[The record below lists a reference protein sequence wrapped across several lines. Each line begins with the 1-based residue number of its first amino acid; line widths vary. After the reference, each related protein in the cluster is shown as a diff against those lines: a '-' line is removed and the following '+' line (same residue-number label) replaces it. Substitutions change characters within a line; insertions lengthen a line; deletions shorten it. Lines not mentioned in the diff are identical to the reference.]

1 MRSGVWVA
9 LLLSL
14 LVAVPA
20 TSQNS
25 PNPPPQGSPPQ
36 GPPPQAEAGPQL
48 DTVVVTGSRIPRLT
62 SLDVGPAP
70 VVTITSADIL
80 QRGFTDMSD
89 VMRNLN
95 QNLGSLDNNTAT
107 DGFSPGAQAVDLRGM
122 GPNHTLVLVNGRRI
136 ADYPQAYGGNSNFT
150 DISNI
155 PTTMIDHIDVLSG
168 SDSAVYGSDAIAG
181 VINFV
186 LKKRADG
193 TTLDYREG
201 ETQLGGGSSQ
211 RFTLTSGYSNERF
224 DSIFS
229 VQLLNQQPV
238 WAYRRSF
245 TDSTLDAPGGPADN
259 YADPVFGRYD
269 MNGNFIA
276 PSPATCNALSSLDGG
291 SVFYASR
298 PGYGPTGGNGYYC
311 GSRADIGYGT
321 LENGRKS
328 VNLYGAGSY
337 ELTEHANLFLDLQA
351 GYTHQDSYNSPLQWQ
366 NSIAQDGGSVPVP
379 FYDSATGQIE
389 QWQRMYFTPNEE
401 GGFQAGEIHNFDT
414 TISLNA
420 GIKGSF
426 GSHWTYEGFYGH
438 SQNRLVDETPALIDS
453 KAAALYLGPSLG
465 IDPASGYNIYNAPP
479 SRLYTP
485 LTVAQFRSITNLSTD
500 DDQTHTDSLNFSV
513 ATTEL
518 VHLPAGPLG
527 FAAVAEVG
535 HDAIT
540 QNVDPLSLSG
550 AYYDLHNTGAT
561 GSRNRYGLGAEF
573 NIPIFPMLTATAAT
587 RFDSYSYGGTSSG
600 KVTYNAGLEFRPI
613 QSLLI
618 RGTYGTGFRAPDL
631 SYLYA
636 GPSGSSGGGIDY
648 YLCRLQQPSTAPSFE
663 NCTYNNIYFDAAS
676 HGSTALKDETST
688 SVTYGVVFAPLRTL
702 QLAVDYYLITLKNE
716 VTYQSS
722 DQLLREEADCRL
734 GSTPTG
740 QPVDENSAMCQ
751 QVISQVTREPASFT
765 LNPLGVISVNSLP
778 VNAAEDRTSG
788 FDVNGRYQ
796 LALGPVGMLDFGVG
810 LTSVLTHTIAY
821 PGTPTDNELEDLYNY
836 VIPRYKASGSIAWTI
851 GPVTTTFYGQ
861 KIGGLPNYA
870 GTERLPPTYVYN
882 ASLAYHINKQA
893 DLSLACDNVFNTPP
907 QYDST
912 YINYPYYSGN
922 WFNPVG
928 RSFLAEFSYR
938 FGWPKK

>member
-1 MRSGVWVA
+1 MRSAVLVTLVLG
-9 LLLSL
+9 L
-14 LVAVPA
+14 LVAVSA
-20 TSQNS
+20 ISQNS
-25 PNPPPQGSPPQ
+25 AGPQPQ
-36 GPPPQAEAGPQL
+36 GPPPQAEAGQQL
-48 DTVVVTGSRIPRLT
+48 ETVIVTGSRIPRLT
-62 SLDVGPAP
+62 ALDTGPAP
-70 VVTITSADIL
+70 VLTVTSADIL

-136 ADYPQAYGGNSNFT
+136 ADYPQAYQGNSNFT

-193 TTLDYREG
+193 TTIDFRDG

-211 RFTLTSGYSNERF
+211 RLTLTSGYSNERF
-224 DSIFS
+224 DSIFT

-238 WAYRRSF
+238 WAFRRSF
-245 TDSTLDAPGGPADN
+245 TDSTLDAPGGPSDN
-259 YADPVFGRYD
+259 YADPTFGRYD

-298 PGYGPTGGNGYYC
+298 PDYGPTGGPGYYC
-311 GSRADIGYGT
+311 GSHADIGYGT
-321 LENGRKS
+321 LENGRRS
-328 VNLYGAGSY
+328 INLYGSGSY
-337 ELTEHANLFLDLQA
+337 QLTEHASLFMDLQA
-351 GYTHQDSYNSPLQWQ
+351 GYSHQDSYNSPLQWQ
-366 NSIAQDGGSVPVP
+366 NSVAMDGGSVPVP
-379 FYDSATGQIE
+379 FYNSATGQIE
-389 QWQRMYFTPNEE
+389 QWQRMYFSPNEE
-401 GGFQAGEIHNFDT
+401 GGLAAGEIHNINT
-414 TISLNA
+414 TVSLNVGA
-420 GIKGSF
+420 KGSF
-426 GSHWTYEGFYGH
+426 GHDWTYEAFYGH
-438 SQNRLVDETPALIDS
+438 SQSKLSDETPALEDD
-453 KAAALYLGPSLG
+453 KAQALYLGPSLG

-500 DDQTHTDSLNFSV
+500 DDQSHTDSLNFSV

-518 VHLPAGPLG
+518 AHLPAGPLG

-535 HDAIT
+535 HDSLT

-550 AYYDLHNTGAT
+550 AYYDYHNTGAT
-561 GSRNRYGLGAEF
+561 GSRNRYGVGAEF
-573 NIPIFPMLTATAAT
+573 NIPVFPMLTATAAT
-587 RFDSYSYGGTSSG
+587 RFDSYSYSGTTSG

-613 QSLLI
+613 QSVLI
-618 RGTYGTGFRAPDL
+618 RGSFGTGFRAPDL

-636 GPSGSSGGGIDY
+636 GPSGSSSGGIDY
-648 YLCRLQQPSTAPSFE
+648 YLCRLYEPSTAPTFE
-663 NCTYNNIYFDAAS
+663 NCTNNNVYFDGAS

-688 SVTYGVVFAPLRTL
+688 SLTYGVVFAPWRTL
-702 QLAVDYYLITLKNE
+702 QISVDYYRITLKNE
-716 VTYQSS
+716 VVYQSS
-722 DQLLREEADCRL
+722 DELLREEADCRL

-740 QPVDENSAMCQ
+740 QPVAANSAMCQ
-751 QVISQVTREPASFT
+751 QVISQVTRYPAGFT
-765 LNPLGVISVNSLP
+765 LNPSGIIAVESLP
-778 VNAAEDRTSG
+778 INAAEDRTSG

-796 LALGPVGMLDFGVG
+796 LGLGRVGTFDFSLG
-810 LTSVLTHTIAY
+810 LTSVLTHTIEY

-836 VIPRYKASGSIAWTI
+836 VIPRYKASASIGWTL

-861 KIGGLPNYA
+861 RIGGQPNYA
-870 GTERLPPTYVYN
+870 GTERLPPTDVYN
-882 ASLAYHINKQA
+882 ASLAYHIGHA
-893 DLSLACDNVFNTPP
+893 ELSLACDNVFNTPP
-907 QYDST
+907 QSDPT
-912 YINYPYYSGN
+912 WINYPYYNAN

-928 RSFLAEFSYR
+928 RSFLAEISYKFDR
-938 FGWPKK
+938 PKK

>member
-1 MRSGVWVA
+1 MRSSAVVT
-9 LLLSL
+9 LMLSL
-14 LVAVPA
+14 SVAVPA
-20 TSQNS
+20 MAQNS
-25 PNPPPQGSPPQ
+25 TGPQAQ
-36 GPPPQAEAGPQL
+36 GPQPQAEAGPQL
-48 DTVVVTGSRIPRLT
+48 ETVVVTGSRIPRLT
-62 SLDVGPAP
+62 GLDTGPAP
-70 VVTITSADIL
+70 VMTVTSADIL

-107 DGFSPGAQAVDLRGM
+107 DGFSPGAQAVDLRGL

-193 TTLDYREG
+193 TTVDFREG
-201 ETQLGGGSSQ
+201 ETELGGGSSQ
-211 RFTLTSGYSNERF
+211 RLTLTSGYSNERF
-224 DSIFS
+224 DSIFTL
-229 VQLLNQQPV
+229 QLLNQQPV

-259 YADPVFGRYD
+259 YPDPVFGRYD

-276 PSPATCNALSSLDGG
+276 PSLATCNALSSLDGG
-291 SVFYASR
+291 SIVYGSR
-298 PGYGPTGGNGYYC
+298 PGYGPTGGPGYYC

-328 VNLYGAGSY
+328 INLYGSGSY
-337 ELTEHANLFLDLQA
+337 QLTEHANLFMDLQA
-351 GYTHQDSYNSPLQWQ
+351 GYSHQDSYNSPLQWQ
-366 NSIAQDGGSVPVP
+366 NSVAQDGGSVPVP
-379 FYDSATGQIE
+379 FYNSATGQVE
-389 QWQRMYFTPNEE
+389 QWQRMYFTPGEE
-401 GGFQAGEIHNFDT
+401 GGFQAGEIHNFNT
-414 TISLNA
+414 TVSLNV
-420 GIKGSF
+420 GVKGSF
-426 GSHWTYEGFYGH
+426 GHDWTYEGFYGH
-438 SQNRLVDETPALIDS
+438 SQSRLTDETPALEDD
-453 KAAALYLGPSLG
+453 KAQALYLGRSYG
-465 IDPASGYNIYNAPP
+465 IDPKSGYTIYDALP

-500 DDQTHTDSLNFSV
+500 DDQSHTDSLNFSV
-513 ATTEL
+513 ATTDL

-535 HDAIT
+535 HDSLT

-587 RFDSYSYGGTSSG
+587 RFDSYSYSGTSSG

-618 RGTYGTGFRAPDL
+618 RGSFGTGFRAPDL

-636 GPSGSSGGGIDY
+636 GPSGSSSGGIDY
-648 YLCRLQQPSTAPSFE
+648 YLCRLREPSTGPTFE
-663 NCTYNNIYFDAAS
+663 NCDYNNVYFDGAS

-688 SVTYGVVFAPLRTL
+688 SLTYGVVFSPWRTL
-702 QLAVDYYLITLKNE
+702 QISVDYYRISLKNE
-716 VTYQSS
+716 VVYQQS
-722 DQLLREEADCRL
+722 DELLREEADCRL

-740 QPVDENSAMCQ
+740 QPVAGNSAQCQ
-751 QVISQVTREPASFT
+751 QVESQVTREPPSFT
-765 LNPLGVISVNSLP
+765 LNPSGIIAVESLP
-778 VNAAEDRTSG
+778 VNAAEERTSG

-796 LALGPVGMLDFGVG
+796 LDLGRAGTVDFGLG

-821 PGTPTDNELEDLYNY
+821 PDTPTDNELEDLYNY
-836 VIPRYKASGSIAWTI
+836 VIPRYKASASIGWML

-861 KIGGLPNYA
+861 RIGGLPNYA
-870 GTERLPPTYVYN
+870 GTERLPPTNVYN
-882 ASLAYHINKQA
+882 ATLAYQIGQRA
-893 DLSLACDNVFNTPP
+893 VLSLACDNVFNTPP
-907 QYDST
+907 QFDST

-938 FGWPKK
+938 FDWPKK

>member
-1 MRSGVWVA
+1 MRSGVLVT
-9 LLLSL
+9 LVLSV

-25 PNPPPQGSPPQ
+25 PGPQSQ
-36 GPPPQAEAGPQL
+36 GPQPQAEAAPQL
-48 DTVVVTGSRIPRLT
+48 ETVVVTGSRIPRLT
-62 SLDVGPAP
+62 ALDAGPAP

-80 QRGFTDMSD
+80 QKGFTDMSD

-95 QNLGSLDNNTAT
+95 QNLGSLDNNTQT

-181 VINFV
+181 VINFI
-186 LKKRADG
+186 LKKKADG
-193 TTLDYREG
+193 TTIDYREG

-211 RFTLTSGYSNERF
+211 RLTLTSGYSNERF
-224 DSIFS
+224 DSIFT

-238 WAYRRSF
+238 WAFRRNF
-245 TDSTLDAPGGPADN
+245 TDSTLDAPGGPSVN

-291 SVFYASR
+291 SIFYASR
-298 PGYGPTGGNGYYC
+298 PGYGPTGGPGYYC
-311 GSRADIGYGT
+311 GSHADIGYGT

-328 VNLYGAGSY
+328 INAYGSGSY
-337 ELTEHANLFLDLQA
+337 QLTEHASLFLDLQA

-366 NSIAQDGGSVPVP
+366 NSVAQNGGSVPVP
-379 FYDSATGQIE
+379 FYNSATGQIE

-401 GGFQAGEIHNFDT
+401 GGLQAGEIHNFDT

-426 GSHWTYEGFYGH
+426 GSNWTYEGFYGH

-465 IDPASGYNIYNAPP
+465 IDPASGYNIYDAPP

-518 VHLPAGPLG
+518 AHLPAGPLG

-535 HDAIT
+535 HDSLI

-550 AYYDLHNTGAT
+550 AYYDYHNTGAT
-561 GSRNRYGLGAEF
+561 GSRNRYGIGSEF

-587 RFDSYSYGGTSSG
+587 RFDSYSYSYSYSGTTSG
-600 KVTYNAGLEFRPI
+600 KVTYNTGLEFRPI
-613 QSLLI
+613 QNLLI
-618 RGTYGTGFRAPDL
+618 RGSYGTGFRAPDL
-631 SYLYA
+631 SYLYSGA
-636 GPSGSSGGGIDY
+636 SGSSSGGIDY
-648 YLCRLQQPSTAPSFE
+648 YLCRLHRL
-663 NCTYNNIYFDAAS
+663 DARP
-676 HGSTALKDETST
+676 GDDD
-688 SVTYGVVFAPLRTL
+688 VLR
-702 QLAVDYYLITLKNE
+702 
-716 VTYQSS
+716 
-722 DQLLREEADCRL
+722 
-734 GSTPTG
+734 P
-740 QPVDENSAMCQ
+740 
-751 QVISQVTREPASFT
+751 
-765 LNPLGVISVNSLP
+765 
-778 VNAAEDRTSG
+778 EDRRSAQLCRYRAFAADQCLQRLARLSHRAT
-788 FDVNGRYQ
+788 GR
-796 LALGPVGMLDFGVG
+796 ALSRV
-810 LTSVLTHTIAY
+810 
-821 PGTPTDNELEDLYNY
+821 
-836 VIPRYKASGSIAWTI
+836 
-851 GPVTTTFYGQ
+851 Q
-861 KIGGLPNYA
+861 
-870 GTERLPPTYVYN
+870 
-882 ASLAYHINKQA
+882 
-893 DLSLACDNVFNTPP
+893 
-907 QYDST
+907 
-912 YINYPYYSGN
+912 
-922 WFNPVG
+922 
-928 RSFLAEFSYR
+928 
-938 FGWPKK
+938 

>member
-1 MRSGVWVA
+1 MRSGVLVT
-9 LLLSL
+9 LVLSV

-25 PNPPPQGSPPQ
+25 PGPQSQ
-36 GPPPQAEAGPQL
+36 GPQPQAEAAPQL
-48 DTVVVTGSRIPRLT
+48 ETVVVTGSRIPRLT
-62 SLDVGPAP
+62 ALDAGPAP

-80 QRGFTDMSD
+80 QKGFTDMSD

-95 QNLGSLDNNTAT
+95 QNLGSLDNNTQT

-181 VINFV
+181 VINFI
-186 LKKRADG
+186 LKKKADG
-193 TTLDYREG
+193 TTIDYREG

-211 RFTLTSGYSNERF
+211 RLTLTSGYSNERF
-224 DSIFS
+224 DSIFT

-238 WAYRRSF
+238 WAFRRNF
-245 TDSTLDAPGGPADN
+245 TDSTLDAPGGPSVN

-291 SVFYASR
+291 SIFYASR
-298 PGYGPTGGNGYYC
+298 PGYGPTGGPGYYC
-311 GSRADIGYGT
+311 GSHADIGYGT

-328 VNLYGAGSY
+328 INAYGSGSY
-337 ELTEHANLFLDLQA
+337 QLTEHASLFLDLQA

-366 NSIAQDGGSVPVP
+366 NSVAQNGGSVPVP
-379 FYDSATGQIE
+379 FYNSATGQIE

-401 GGFQAGEIHNFDT
+401 GGLQAGEIHNFDT

-426 GSHWTYEGFYGH
+426 GSNWTYEGFYGH

-465 IDPASGYNIYNAPP
+465 IDPASGYNIYDAPP

-518 VHLPAGPLG
+518 AHLPAGPLG

-535 HDAIT
+535 HDSLI
-540 QNVDPLSLSG
+540 QNVDPLTLSG
-550 AYYDLHNTGAT
+550 AYYDYHNTGAT
-561 GSRNRYGLGAEF
+561 GSRNRYGIGSEF

-587 RFDSYSYGGTSSG
+587 RFDSYSYSYSYSGTTSG
-600 KVTYNAGLEFRPI
+600 KVTYNTGLEFRPI
-613 QSLLI
+613 QNLLI
-618 RGTYGTGFRAPDL
+618 RGSYGTGFRAPDL
-631 SYLYA
+631 SYLYSGA
-636 GPSGSSGGGIDY
+636 SGSSSGGIDY
-648 YLCRLQQPSTAPSFE
+648 YLCRLHRL
-663 NCTYNNIYFDAAS
+663 DARP
-676 HGSTALKDETST
+676 GDDD
-688 SVTYGVVFAPLRTL
+688 VLR
-702 QLAVDYYLITLKNE
+702 
-716 VTYQSS
+716 
-722 DQLLREEADCRL
+722 
-734 GSTPTG
+734 P
-740 QPVDENSAMCQ
+740 
-751 QVISQVTREPASFT
+751 
-765 LNPLGVISVNSLP
+765 
-778 VNAAEDRTSG
+778 EDRRSAQLCRYRAFAADQCLQRLARLSHRAT
-788 FDVNGRYQ
+788 GR
-796 LALGPVGMLDFGVG
+796 ALSRV
-810 LTSVLTHTIAY
+810 
-821 PGTPTDNELEDLYNY
+821 
-836 VIPRYKASGSIAWTI
+836 
-851 GPVTTTFYGQ
+851 Q
-861 KIGGLPNYA
+861 
-870 GTERLPPTYVYN
+870 
-882 ASLAYHINKQA
+882 
-893 DLSLACDNVFNTPP
+893 
-907 QYDST
+907 
-912 YINYPYYSGN
+912 
-922 WFNPVG
+922 
-928 RSFLAEFSYR
+928 
-938 FGWPKK
+938 